1 MQFNL
6 NPTDCSEIVLLSLSV
21 KKEDRTYSSRGEK
34 KKSHLRF
41 PAYNSAI
48 VLHAPSSPPAV
59 KRAESSL
66 RHMFKEFSI
75 LDT

>member
-21 KKEDRTYSSRGEK
+21 KKEDRTYSSRKK

-59 KRAESSL
+59 KWAESSL